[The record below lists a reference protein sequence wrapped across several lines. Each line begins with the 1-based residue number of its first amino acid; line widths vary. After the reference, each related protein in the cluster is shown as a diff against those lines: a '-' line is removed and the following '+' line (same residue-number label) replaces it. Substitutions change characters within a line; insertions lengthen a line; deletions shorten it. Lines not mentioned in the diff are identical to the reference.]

1 MPTIWIHDTIN
12 KGECHVIWSSEY
24 YCSIMK
30 KFHYRVFCYNW
41 TAAEDIFIRQLLI
54 LLYPSPKYVF
64 ICMVSIMKKF
74 SCHRLRCLIT
84 KPIFLYPNGE
94 HLDFSC
100 HKRSWEGSVLSYNS
114 FLWKRARQQPIC
126 PPILLT
132 TTVQIFFQKF
142 WICY

>member
-30 KFHYRVFCYNW
+30 KFHYTGSFV
-41 TAAEDIFIRQLLI
+41 IIKQQLKTYL

-84 KPIFLYPNGE
+84 EPIFIYPNGE

-132 TTVQIFFQKF
+132 TTV
-142 WICY
+142 